1 MEKLFFTAVLLAGS
15 TFAHAQN
22 PPTFANQ
29 SQPVPVKVNQ
39 VQERHFLRAPDI
51 LPGTLPEMREAAYWV
66 ARMKEPDAV
75 VMTGGRIEQ
84 MNRNFV
90 KKVKDLTLI
99 DSSARKLIL
108 DKIDAYPGLF
118 SSEPDVATL
127 APVQLAEMTR
137 RMIAAQVKYMRHTE
151 FGNIL
156 GIQYAPKEI
165 DKLEEEMSAGTVS
178 NEVTVQPGITVEAV
192 CLRIVPMIS
201 PEYIGQPDKNR
212 TRWDVWN
219 LDIVPI
225 GSPVQILHESKS
237 GGFLFVLSHNGY
249 GWVPSEK
256 VAMASR
262 SVIDQFAANPHFAI
276 CTGDKVPYYSGSAC
290 KYASGW
296 FRMGDRLP
304 LAGASQSSNAA
315 ASVSHSVK
323 GSPRAILV
331 PMRQADGKLAVQQAW
346 LAPDADVHIGYLPYT
361 RRNVVQQSLKLLDN
375 IYDWTGAWMGR
386 NHATALR
393 DIFACFGFRLPSCG
407 ELLSVFNDNTKI
419 LYTREGR
426 QRQYEAV
433 TANEP
438 FITLQICSSGHS
450 QLYMGDYNGVP
461 IVYDTHG
468 YNYVDSTGQTLDI
481 RRSCIGTI
489 ALPDYFLKQN
499 VVFVELK

>member
-1 MEKLFFTAVLLAGS
+1 MKKIVLIFLLAAG
-15 TFAHAQN
+15 FPAAYAQN
-22 PPTFANQ
+22 PPGFANQ
-29 SQPVPVKVNQ
+29 SQPAPIKPSQ
-39 VQERHFLRAPDI
+39 AGERHFLRAPDV
-51 LPGTLPEMREAAYWV
+51 LPGTLPEMREAAYWT

-75 VMTGGRIEQ
+75 VMTGTRIEQ
-84 MNRNFV
+84 MNRDFV
-90 KKVKDLTLI
+90 QKVKDPTRI

-108 DKIDAYPGLF
+108 EKIDAYPGLF
-118 SSEPDVATL
+118 FSAPDVFTL
-127 APVQLAEMTR
+127 APAQLAEITR
-137 RMIAAQVKYMRHTE
+137 KMIAAQVRYMRHTE
-151 FGNIL
+151 FGNVL
-156 GIQYAPKEI
+156 GIQYAPKEL
-165 DKLEEEMSAGTVS
+165 DRLEGEMSAGTVDKEI
-178 NEVTVQPGITVEAV
+178 NVQPGITVEDI

-201 PEYIGQPDKNR
+201 PEYTGQPDKNR

-225 GSPVQILHESKS
+225 GSPVQILHVSKS

-249 GWVPSEK
+249 GWVASEK

-262 SVIDQFAANPHFAI
+262 AAIDQFAANPHFVV
-276 CTGDKVPYYSGSAC
+276 CTGDKIPFYSNASC

-304 LAGASQSSNAA
+304 LVNTATAPAGSSSSA
-315 ASVSHSVK
+315 K
-323 GSPRAILV
+323 GARTILV
-331 PMRQADGKLAVQQAW
+331 PTRQADGKLSVQQAW
-346 LAPDADVHIGYLPYT
+346 LSPDADAHVGYLPYT
-361 RRNVVQQSLKLLDN
+361 RRNIVEQSLRLLDN

-407 ELLSVFNDNTKI
+407 ELLSVYNDKTKS
-419 LYTREGR
+419 LYTREGK

-433 TANEP
+433 SANEP
-438 FITLQICSSGHS
+438 FVTLQICSSGHS
-450 QLYMGDYNGVP
+450 QLYLGDYNGVP

-481 RRSCIGTI
+481 RRSCIETI
-489 ALPDYFLKQN
+489 ALPDYFLKQD